1 MALSDAENC
10 QSAAVSEPT
19 TCEPQPV
26 ICQPTV
32 SIKSIRGHI
41 PYSNL
46 TKFNQLVLHQ
56 STVEISSWVRRNY
69 NV

>member
-10 QSAAVSEPT
+10 QSAAVTEPA
-19 TCEPQPV
+19 TCQPQPV
-26 ICQPTV
+26 ACRPTV
-32 SIKSIRGHI
+32 SVKSNRGHI

-46 TKFNQLVLHQ
+46 IKFNQLVLHQ
-56 STVEISSWVRRNY
+56 SAVEISSWVRRNY

>member
-10 QSAAVSEPT
+10 QSAAVTEPAT
-19 TCEPQPV
+19 V
-26 ICQPTV
+26 VCQPTV
-32 SIKSIRGHI
+32 SVKSNRGHI

-46 TKFNQLVLHQ
+46 IKFNQLVLHQ
-56 STVEISSWVRRNY
+56 PTVEISSWVRRNY